1 MKRHVYTAVKN
12 LKPTEIRTGNTAA
25 MTVIYMIGSGE
36 KKKEENHTKVEE
48 MNE

>member
-1 MKRHVYTAVKN
+1 
-12 LKPTEIRTGNTAA
+12 